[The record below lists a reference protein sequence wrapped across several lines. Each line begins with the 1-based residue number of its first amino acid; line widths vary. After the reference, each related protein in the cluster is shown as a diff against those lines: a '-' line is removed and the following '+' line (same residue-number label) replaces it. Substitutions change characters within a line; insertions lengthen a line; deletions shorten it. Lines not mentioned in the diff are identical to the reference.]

1 MIGTPDCCL
10 HSRQLALGLAL
21 TGQDVD
27 VAVLVLVEGLIG
39 RHEPLGVVLF
49 QSQMLQNIA
58 AHDPHTQH
66 VTVHT
71 YVP

>member
-10 HSRQLALGLAL
+10 HSRQLALYPEL

-39 RHEPLGVVLF
+39 RHEALGVVLF
-49 QSQMLQNIA
+49 QCQMLQNVA
-58 AHDPHTQH
+58 TRDPHTQH
-66 VTVHT
+66 VTEHT
-71 YVP
+71 HVP